1 LYGVANDMW
10 IASCRCQLR
19 HAIYRCH
26 LWFHTKLKL
35 KALRSQLRHESRRY
49 HLWYVSHTCHLRFIK
64 ICYISKYF
72 FHGVTLPFF
81 SFTMLKIK
89 LNNYFIS
96 GIHSLIKGF
105 FLPYLFS
112 TIIQLLLIDYQSPL
126 KFLNKKFPW
135 NLLVWYVII
144 FQ

>member
-1 LYGVANDMW
+1 MW

-49 HLWYVSHTCHLRFIK
+49 HLWYVSHTCLVIYDLLK
-64 ICYISKYF
+64 YVISLNIF
-72 FHGVTLPFF
+72 FTELLYLFF